1 VLERLALAFVNT
13 SVPDDVL
20 TTAAG
25 LSAWLA
31 GRHVDIGPVAPEV
44 ALRLG
49 DFRALRAA
57 VRDAVEARATGV
69 AVPADA
75 IPALNEASA
84 AVPTWPVLDAEDP
97 RRPLERTEA
106 GGGSATAQIL
116 ATIARSAIDLVGN
129 GEGLRVCPA
138 RRCGRVF
145 VASRG
150 TQVWCSPACG
160 NRTRVARHHARRA

>member
-1 VLERLALAFVNT
+1 VVALALAN
-13 SVPDDVL
+13 SSIPEDVL
-20 TTAAG
+20 ATPAG
-25 LSAWLA
+25 LASWLA
-31 GRHVDIGPVAPEV
+31 ANHDDLGTSGPEV

-57 VRDAVEARATGV
+57 VRDAMEARATGV

-75 IPALNEASA
+75 VRALNEASA
-84 AVPTWPVLDAEDP
+84 AVPMWPVLDAEDP

-116 ATIARSAIDLVGN
+116 ATIARSAIQLVGS
-129 GEGLRVCPA
+129 GEVLRICPA
-138 RRCGRVF
+138 RRCGRLF
-145 VASRG
+145 EASRDA
-150 TQVWCSPACG
+150 QVWCSPACG

>member
-1 VLERLALAFVNT
+1 MVALALAN
-13 SVPDDVL
+13 SSIPEDVL
-20 TTAAG
+20 ATPAG
-25 LSAWLA
+25 LGSWLA
-31 GRHVDIGPVAPEV
+31 ANHDDLGPSTPEV

-57 VRDAVEARATGV
+57 VRDALAARATGV
-69 AVPADA
+69 VVPADA
-75 IPALNEASA
+75 IRALNEASA
-84 AVPTWPVLDAEDP
+84 AVPTWPALDADDP
-97 RRPLERTEA
+97 RRPVRRTDTA
-106 GGGSATAQIL
+106 GGSATARIL
-116 ATIARSAIDLVGN
+116 ASIARSAIDLVGN

>member
-1 VLERLALAFVNT
+1 MRERVALAFANT
-13 SVPDDVL
+13 SVPEDVL
-20 TTAAG
+20 TTPAG
-25 LSAWLA
+25 LTAWLA
-31 GRHVDIGPVAPEV
+31 AHHVDIGPVAPEV

-49 DFRALRAA
+49 DFRALRTS
-57 VRDAVEARATGV
+57 VRGAVEARAAGV
-69 AVPADA
+69 VVPRDA
-75 IPALNEASA
+75 IRALNEASA
-84 AVPTWPVLDAEDP
+84 AVPMWPVLDADDP
-97 RRPLERTEA
+97 WRPLERTEA
-106 GGGSATAQIL
+106 GGGSATAEIL